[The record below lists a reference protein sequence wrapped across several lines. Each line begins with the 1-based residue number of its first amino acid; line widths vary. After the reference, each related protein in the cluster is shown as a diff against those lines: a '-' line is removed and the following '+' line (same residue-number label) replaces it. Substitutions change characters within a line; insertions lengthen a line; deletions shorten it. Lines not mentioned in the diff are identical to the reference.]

1 MIDSSYNNLKSFIS
15 TIEQK
20 ETKKSL
26 IGFLNKIAGINLYD
40 ICFDNI
46 EILQS
51 IAEYEFYLVDLIGVD
66 YSNEKKDIFL
76 KIIKKGKI
84 KESLFC
90 ICDLLYEK
98 YLRKTEK
105 DNELKQQ
112 KKITILEE
120 KERYQKLKKVSVNF
134 IKNSIDKRNTK
145 VEIYFVDI
153 EKIIEKNKNKKGW
166 EKYLETN
173 RKNILILGIIK
184 NN

>member
-1 MIDSSYNNLKSFIS
+1 MFLFPN
-15 TIEQK
+15 
-20 ETKKSL
+20 KKTSL
-26 IGFLNKIAGINLYD
+26 NSAWNRFGSNRWSRLVIAGVPCAKYD
-40 ICFDNI
+40 
-46 EILQS
+46 
-51 IAEYEFYLVDLIGVD
+51 
-66 YSNEKKDIFL
+66 FL

-98 YLRKTEK
+98 YLRKTEN

-120 KERYQKLKKVSVNF
+120 KEKYQKVKKVSVNF
-134 IKNSIDKRNTK
+134 LKNSIDRRNTK
-145 VEIYFVDI
+145 VEIYFIDI

-173 RKNILILGIIK
+173 RENILIVGIIK